1 MREEGMVAK
10 KEEEDAKPK
19 FTAVEIG
26 WPSMPWSAENEEAA
40 IE

>member
-1 MREEGMVAK
+1 LSNFKKMREEGMVAK

-26 WPSMPWSAENEEAA
+26 
-40 IE
+40 